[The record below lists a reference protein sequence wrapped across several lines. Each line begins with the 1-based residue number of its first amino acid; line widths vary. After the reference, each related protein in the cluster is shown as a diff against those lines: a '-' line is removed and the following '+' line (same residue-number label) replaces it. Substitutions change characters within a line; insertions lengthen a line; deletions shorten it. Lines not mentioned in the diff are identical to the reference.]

1 MGAEDV
7 RRQNLNV
14 FRMTIGAGKYDDV
27 CTMVREETQALGVA
41 LIVLG
46 GNKGQGFSVQVVDV
60 RIMATL
66 PEILESMARQI
77 RKDVHG

>member
-1 MGAEDV
+1 
-7 RRQNLNV
+7 
-14 FRMTIGAGKYDDV
+14 MTIGAGKYDDV